1 MINQAIRALQPYI
14 ERIPS
19 VARPTGHL
27 SFKQKLSWTAAVLL
41 LYFALSNVT
50 VFGLSPESIDILAQ
64 YRAFLAGATG
74 SILALGIGPIVTAS
88 IILQLLV
95 GAGIVRLDL
104 NDPNDRAAYQDF
116 QRFLVIVMIIL
127 TALPQILGGFLKPNL
142 EIAATLGVSPG
153 VISFLIFFQ
162 LFIGGMFIV
171 YMDEIV
177 SKWGI
182 GSGVSL
188 FILASISQAIITG
201 LFNWVPVEGQPA
213 PQSIPGIIP
222 TWVWISQNLPVNQLF
237 SANGIGFLFIQGGL
251 LALITTLIII
261 LMVVFAEG
269 TRVEI
274 PLAHSMVR
282 GARGRFPMKLIYASV
297 LPMIFVRALQAN
309 ITVLGMVLHQ
319 RGVTFLGEYAQIG
332 QQPQPVSGIMYL
344 LSPIKGPQDWV
355 PSMVK
360 QSPYFADMPNWMILG
375 HVVTDAVVLIVGC
388 VVFAIFWVQTAGMD
402 SRSVANQL
410 MGSGMQV
417 PGFRKNRAVLERVLK
432 RYIPRLTVLGG
443 ISLALLALLANL
455 LGTIGQVSGTGLLL
469 AVSIAYRFYQDLAK
483 EQMTEMHPMLRRFLG
498 EE

>member
-1 MINQAIRALQPYI
+1 MINEAIRSLQPYV

-27 SFKQKLSWTAAVLL
+27 SFKQKLSWTVAVLL

-64 YRAFLAGATG
+64 YRAFLAGASG

-88 IILQLLV
+88 IILQLMV
-95 GAGIVRLDL
+95 GAGIVKLNL
-104 NDPNDRAAYQDF
+104 NDPNDRAAYQNF
-116 QRFLVIVMIIL
+116 QRLLVIVMIVL

-142 EIAATLGVSPG
+142 EIASVLGVSPG
-153 VISFLIFFQ
+153 LISFIIFFQ
-162 LFIGGMFIV
+162 LFIGGMLIV
-171 YMDEIV
+171 YMDEV
-177 SKWGI
+177 VTKWGI

-188 FILASISQAIITG
+188 FIMASISQALISG
-201 LFNWVPVEGQPA
+201 LFNWVTVEGQQA
-213 PQSIPGIIP
+213 PMNIPGIIP
-222 TWVWISQNLPVNQLF
+222 TWVWISQNVPMDQLL
-237 SANGIGFLFIQGGL
+237 SAGGLEFLLIQGGF
-251 LALITTLIII
+251 LALITTIIII

-282 GARGRFPMKLIYASV
+282 GARGRFPIKLIYASV

-309 ITVLGMVLHQ
+309 ITVMGMVLYQ
-319 RGVTFLGEYAQIG
+319 RGVTIFGEYAQIG
-332 QQPQPVSGIMYL
+332 GQLQPVNGLMYM
-344 LSPIKGPQDWV
+344 LSPINGPQDWV
-355 PSMVK
+355 PSLVR
-360 QSPYFADMPNWMILG
+360 QSPYYADLPNWMIIG
-375 HVVTDAVVLIVGC
+375 HVFTDAAVLIVGC

-402 SRSVANQL
+402 AKSVANQL

-417 PGFRKNRAVLERVLK
+417 PGFRKNRAVLQRVLQ
-432 RYIPRLTVLGG
+432 RYIPRLTILGG
-443 ISLALLALLANL
+443 ITLAILALAANMM
-455 LGTIGQVSGTGLLL
+455 GTIGQVGGTGLLL